1 MDVSALDGLQTV
13 LLIED
18 NPGDARLIR
27 EMLLEEPASPFHLD
41 CADRLTRGLESLAKG
56 DVALVLLDL
65 SLPDSQGLETF
76 AKVYAHS
83 PKIPIIVLTGNDDEA
98 LALSAVKSGA
108 QDYLVKGKTDKQLL
122 VRAMQYSIERKRYQE
137 ELERQANYDGL
148 TGLPNRHLLNDR
160 LKQAVFAQRNPRSI
174 SVVFIDLDHFKVIND
189 SLGHN
194 AGDEVLQ
201 HVAERLR
208 LAVRDGDTVARLGGD
223 EFVLILADQTKEDV
237 IFRAMNRIIGKVS
250 EPLTIGSREFNIT
263 CSAGISVH
271 PQDGTDVET
280 LLQNADA
287 AMYRAKAHGRN
298 NFQFYT
304 SEMNALANERLSL
317 EHSLRRALERKE
329 LLLYYQPRV
338 NLATGVI
345 DGVEA
350 LLRWQHPEHGLIL
363 PGRFIALAEETG
375 LIVPIGEWV
384 LRTACS
390 QNLAWQKAGLPAV
403 AVSVNLSAR
412 QFWGGGLARMVGAAL
427 TETGS
432 NPVHLE
438 LELTESMVMHDAET
452 VIATLRELK
461 DLGVQLSVDDFG
473 TGYSSLSYLKRLPV
487 DALKID
493 GAFVRDIDA
502 GGDGEGDSGILA
514 KAIISL
520 GHSLRLKVVAEGAE
534 TGKQVDFLREQ
545 RCDEVQGYYFGRPMP
560 AEEFASMLKSGTG
573 IPQPGCPPSD

>member
-1 MDVSALDGLQTV
+1 MEIAVTADDGLQTV

-27 EMLLEEPASPFHLD
+27 EMLLEEPASAFRLD
-41 CADRLTRGLESLAKG
+41 CVDRLARGLEALARG
-56 DVALVLLDL
+56 DIALVLLDL
-65 SLPDSQGLETF
+65 SLPDSLGMESF

-83 PKIPIIVLTGNDDEA
+83 PRIPIIVLTGTDDQA
-98 LALSAVKSGA
+98 LALAAVKSGA
-108 QDYLVKGKTDKQLL
+108 QDYLVKGKIDRELL
-122 VRAMQYSIERKRYQE
+122 LRAMQYSIERKRYQE

-148 TGLPNRHLLNDR
+148 TGLPNRHLLIDR

-194 AGDEVLQ
+194 AGDEVLR

-208 LAVRDGDTVARLGGD
+208 DAVRDGDTVARLGGD
-223 EFVLILADQTKEDV
+223 EFVLILADQTREDV

-250 EPLTIGSREFNIT
+250 EPLKIGSREFNIT

-338 NLATGVI
+338 NLQTGVI
-345 DGVEA
+345 DGAEA

-363 PGRFIALAEETG
+363 PGRFVPLAEETG

-384 LRTACS
+384 LRTACA
-390 QNLAWQKAGLPAV
+390 QNLAWQKAGLAPIS
-403 AVSVNLSAR
+403 VSVNLSAR
-412 QFWGGGLARMVGAAL
+412 QFWGGGLARMVSAAL
-427 TETGS
+427 AETGS
-432 NPVHLE
+432 NPLLLE
-438 LELTESMVMHDAET
+438 LELTDSLVMHDAET
-452 VIATLRELK
+452 VITTLKELK
-461 DLGVQLSVDDFG
+461 ALGVQLSVDDFG

-502 GGDGEGDSGILA
+502 GGGADSGILA

-534 TGKQVDFLREQ
+534 TGEQVDFLRTEQ
-545 RCDEVQGYYFGRPMP
+545 CDEVQGYYFGKPMP
-560 AEEFASMLKSGTG
+560 ADEFASVLAAGKGG
-573 IPQPGCPPSD
+573 EPAR